1 MTDIK
6 YSWKIENFL
15 KKNTDNLENV
25 IYSITWNRTAVD
37 LTNNIPTSICSSIN
51 LEIPTNVEG
60 FIPYEQLTEKNI
72 IEWLNQHVN
81 LEKLDQK
88 LVEQIEYNRSLVHSP
103 NFPWN

>member
-1 MTDIK
+1 MIDIK

-15 KKNTDNLENV
+15 KKNTDSLTNV

-37 LTNNIPTSICSSIN
+37 LTNNIPTSICSPIN
-51 LEIPTNVEG
+51 LEIPVDSEG
-60 FIPYEQLTEKNI
+60 FIPYEQLTEQNI
-72 IEWLNQHVN
+72 VDWLNQHVN

-88 LVEQIEYNRSLVHSP
+88 LAEQIEYNRCLVHSP